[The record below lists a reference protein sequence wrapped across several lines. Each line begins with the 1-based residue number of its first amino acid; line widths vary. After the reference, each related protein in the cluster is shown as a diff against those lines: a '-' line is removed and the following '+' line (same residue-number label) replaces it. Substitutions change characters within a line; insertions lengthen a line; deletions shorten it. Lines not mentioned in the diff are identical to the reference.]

1 MSEMFDEGDLEKPP
15 TCRPV
20 MIPAEVLRL
29 ENACLRDAL
38 GKCVELLKEDPQCW
52 SCDFG
57 ECETCKRKKRVKDV
71 LKIVENIL

>member
-1 MSEMFDEGDLEKPP
+1 L
-15 TCRPV
+15 V
-20 MIPAEVLRL
+20 ALRAARE
-29 ENACLRDAL
+29 ENVCLHDAL

-57 ECETCKRKKRVKDV
+57 ECETCKRNKRVKDV